1 MAPQAATT
9 GLVTSIASPLADVC
23 ADYSMPVPVGFD
35 EVDRVLGGGLAPGSV
50 SLLAGEPGIG
60 KSTLMLQIALAVAST
75 GGTVVV
81 VAGEEAS
88 TQVAARARRLG
99 PIPPSLLVVEDTDV
113 DAVVACLASEK
124 PQLVVVDSIQTLR
137 DATLDSESGS
147 IRQVKGVVRRL
158 VSEAKRLGISLVLVG
173 HVTKEGS
180 IAGPRVLEHLV
191 DTVLAFDG
199 ERHAGLRS
207 LRALKHRFG
216 PTDEVGVFEM
226 TGDGLEAVPDPS
238 DRYLQDRKPDLAG
251 SVVMPTLSG
260 RRPVMVEVQG
270 LVAPA
275 SGHGGSLSV
284 QGVDAKRAS
293 LVAAVLASRSG
304 FPILQHSVFVS
315 SAGGVTVEEP
325 AADLAM
331 AMALV
336 SASLDRPLPPEVVVC
351 GELGLGAEV
360 RSVPQLEHRLH
371 ESYRMGFRAAI
382 VPASTV
388 EAPAGMSL
396 WHVQTLAEALDLHM
410 MSPSAGVSSR

>member
-1 MAPQAATT
+1 MAPQA
-9 GLVTSIASPLADVC
+9 TSVASASSVASPLADVC
-23 ADYSMPVPVGFD
+23 ADYALPVPVGFD

-60 KSTLMLQIALAVAST
+60 KSTLMLQIALAVAGT
-75 GGTVVV
+75 GATVVV

-99 PIPPSLLVVEDTDV
+99 EIPSSLLVVDNTDV
-113 DAVVACLASEK
+113 DAVIACLASEK
-124 PQLVVVDSIQTLR
+124 PQLVIVDSIQTMR
-137 DATLDSESGS
+137 DASLDNEPGS

-158 VSEAKRLGISLVLVG
+158 VGEAKRLGMSLVLVG

-191 DTVLAFDG
+191 DTVLSFDG

-226 TGDGLEAVPDPS
+226 TNDGLAAVPDPS
-238 DRYLQDRKPDLAG
+238 DRYLQDRQPDLAG

-260 RRPVMVEVQG
+260 RRPVMVEIQG

-293 LVAAVLASRSG
+293 LVAAVLASRAG
-304 FPILQHSVFVS
+304 TPLIQHSVFVS
-315 SAGGVTVEEP
+315 SAGGVTVDEP

-331 AMALV
+331 ALALV
-336 SASLDRPLPPEVVVC
+336 SASFDRSLPSDVVVC
-351 GELGLGAEV
+351 GELGLGGEV

-371 ESYRMGFRAAI
+371 ESYRMGFRSAI
-382 VPASTV
+382 VPASTI
-388 EAPAGMSL
+388 EAPVGMSVWPVRSL
-396 WHVQTLAEALDLHM
+396 TEALDRHVI
-410 MSPSAGVSSR
+410 PATAGASAG